1 MLLYSGRSIA
11 AFQTVKNDLSVLES
25 ARFLGNDPGSASLYD
40 IALLSGMYGL
50 FSGFLHATALVKSE
64 QGNTATEFTSL
75 LIPWLSAITNNLGSL
90 ARQIDEGDYTS
101 QGSSL
106 AMQAHGM
113 KTMYT
118 ASEEQGVSPET
129 ILPIKSLMESAV
141 KNGHGDASLS
151 ALIEYFALGPR
162 K

>member
-1 MLLYSGRSIA
+1 
-11 AFQTVKNDLSVLES
+11 
-25 ARFLGNDPGSASLYD
+25 
-40 IALLSGMYGL
+40 
-50 FSGFLHATALVKSE
+50 
-64 QGNTATEFTSL
+64 
-75 LIPWLSAITNNLGSL
+75 
-90 ARQIDEGDYTS
+90 
-101 QGSSL
+101 
-106 AMQAHGM
+106 MQAHGM